1 MTVETS
7 MTVAAFGHV
16 INGTCESPAGRLSVL
31 VDPVTDNVYA
41 RAAVGS
47 ADDVDRACRSSEK
60 AARSWRRST
69 PARRQELLLALADA
83 LEANAKYFLEVEC
96 RSTGKPLRQV
106 RDDEIP
112 QCVDFLRYFAGIA
125 RSLPGVAALEYTE
138 GATSYVRREPIG
150 VIGAIAPWN
159 YPLMMAIWKIAPAL
173 ATGNTLVLKPAEETP
188 ETAVMLGVLAAQIY
202 PPGVLNVVCG
212 DRDTGAALVAHPVPR
227 MIALTGSTRAGIS
240 VAKAASEDVKLLHLE
255 LGGKAPA
262 VVFADA
268 DLDGAVAGIVAGAF
282 YNSGQDCTAA
292 TRILVQE
299 EVAEE
304 FTEKLTAAAAD
315 LRLGGPES
323 GDCLGPLVS
332 RAHRDRVAELVE
344 RRSANTNVCIGGGKP
359 AGPGF
364 FYLPTVISG
373 VQQEDELVQEEI
385 FGPVVT
391 VQSFSTEAEAIELAN
406 GTKYA
411 LASSVWTSDHGTAM
425 RMTAELD
432 FGCVWVGAHGML
444 AAEMPH
450 GGFAGS
456 GYGKDL
462 SELALAEYTRAKH
475 VMHVTSV

>member
-1 MTVETS
+1 MIGGWETS
-7 MTVAAFGHV
+7 RAGSSLSCAIKT
-16 INGTCESPAGRLSVL
+16 SPGIDSPRSRA
-31 VDPVTDNVYA
+31 A
-41 RAAVGS
+41 RAAAG
-47 ADDVDRACRSSEK
+47 AQPRINDRIASGG
-60 AARSWRRST
+60 
-69 PARRQELLLALADA
+69 
-83 LEANAKYFLEVEC
+83 VEES
-96 RSTGKPLRQV
+96 RASR
-106 RDDEIP
+106 
-112 QCVDFLRYFAGIA
+112 
-125 RSLPGVAALEYTE
+125 VAAY
-138 GATSYVRREPIG
+138 
-150 VIGAIAPWN
+150 
-159 YPLMMAIWKIAPAL
+159 
-173 ATGNTLVLKPAEETP
+173 
-188 ETAVMLGVLAAQIY
+188 AA
-202 PPGVLNVVCG
+202 
-212 DRDTGAALVAHPVPR
+212 
-227 MIALTGSTRAGIS
+227 
-240 VAKAASEDVKLLHLE
+240 
-255 LGGKAPA
+255 
-262 VVFADA
+262 
-268 DLDGAVAGIVAGAF
+268 
-282 YNSGQDCTAA
+282 
-292 TRILVQE
+292 
-299 EVAEE
+299 
-304 FTEKLTAAAAD
+304 
-315 LRLGGPES
+315 
-323 GDCLGPLVS
+323 LVS

-373 VQQEDELVQEEI
+373 VQQEDELVQEET

>member
-1 MTVETS
+1 M
-7 MTVAAFGHV
+7 
-16 INGTCESPAGRLSVL
+16 
-31 VDPVTDNVYA
+31 
-41 RAAVGS
+41 
-47 ADDVDRACRSSEK
+47 
-60 AARSWRRST
+60 
-69 PARRQELLLALADA
+69 
-83 LEANAKYFLEVEC
+83 
-96 RSTGKPLRQV
+96 
-106 RDDEIP
+106 
-112 QCVDFLRYFAGIA
+112 
-125 RSLPGVAALEYTE
+125 
-138 GATSYVRREPIG
+138 
-150 VIGAIAPWN
+150 
-159 YPLMMAIWKIAPAL
+159 
-173 ATGNTLVLKPAEETP
+173 
-188 ETAVMLGVLAAQIY
+188 
-202 PPGVLNVVCG
+202 
-212 DRDTGAALVAHPVPR
+212 
-227 MIALTGSTRAGIS
+227 
-240 VAKAASEDVKLLHLE
+240 
-255 LGGKAPA
+255 
-262 VVFADA
+262 
-268 DLDGAVAGIVAGAF
+268 
-282 YNSGQDCTAA
+282 
-292 TRILVQE
+292 
-299 EVAEE
+299 
-304 FTEKLTAAAAD
+304 TAAAAD